1 MAQEGYY
8 DCQDDENE
16 RRLIA
21 DGFIWK
27 EEADCWEEEN
37 TRVYF
42 WKVLLHKSE
51 LLYQIV
57 RKIMPAQKLIEVSTF
72 FDKF

>member
-8 DCQDDENE
+8 DCYDDENE

-21 DGFIWK
+21 DCFIWK

-37 TRVYF
+37 TREYF

-57 RKIMPAQKLIEVSTF
+57 RKIMPA
-72 FDKF
+72 